1 MIDMHKALYR
11 VYRPKNF
18 SDVVGQ
24 EHIVRT
30 LKNQIESNN
39 VGHAYLFCGTRGT
52 GKTSTA
58 KIFSRAVNCTNLH
71 NDEPCNECES
81 CRDILEDKTMDVV
94 EIDAA
99 SNNSVDD
106 IRELRENVKYS
117 PAKSKYKVYII
128 DEVHML
134 SQGAFNALLKTLEEP
149 PSYVIFILATT
160 EPHKI
165 PATILSRCQRFD
177 FKRVTIK
184 DISSRMKKKKKKE
197 GIDADEKALN
207 LIARNSQGALRDAL
221 SILDQCISFE
231 GHTIRYNDVIE
242 LLGSVNI
249 EQLFDLAES
258 IIKENTKKS
267 LQILNDFII
276 WGKDVRNLVNDLID
290 HFRNLMVCKISNDL
304 DEIISLPEETIDLLK
319 QQAETIDTNNLI
331 RVLNI
336 LSEAQDGMKVSS
348 NPRVLMEVTM
358 MKIAQP
364 MFDDSKEALLKRI
377 ENLEQKIESGNI
389 KVNHISTNQTVD
401 NSNKNEKVGNNTLE
415 TSQEE
420 DVEYENLKSDDVKL
434 IQKSWKNILQKM
446 KEDRQQITRAL
457 LQDVD
462 SFNIADDILYIIFTD
477 NYSFAKNKLDSPQT
491 IQYVEKVIREV
502 LNRNFNVKIVFK
514 SQLLNLN
521 TEIKKEDKGEQI
533 LKDIVSEDILEVK
546 DSIEKS

>member
-1 MIDMHKALYR
+1 MHKALYR

-18 SDVVGQ
+18 SDVIGQ

-30 LKNQIESNN
+30 LKNQIENNN

-71 NDEPCNECES
+71 NDEPCNECEN
-81 CRDILEDKTMDVV
+81 CREILEDKTMDVV

-177 FKRVTIK
+177 FKRVTVK
-184 DISSRMKKKKKKE
+184 DISSRMRYICEKE
-197 GIDADEKALN
+197 GIEADEKALN

-276 WGKDVRNLVNDLID
+276 WGKDVKNLVNDLID

-415 TSQEE
+415 TSHEE

>member
-1 MIDMHKALYR
+1 
-11 VYRPKNF
+11 
-18 SDVVGQ
+18 
-24 EHIVRT
+24 
-30 LKNQIESNN
+30 
-39 VGHAYLFCGTRGT
+39 
-52 GKTSTA
+52 
-58 KIFSRAVNCTNLH
+58 
-71 NDEPCNECES
+71 
-81 CRDILEDKTMDVV
+81 
-94 EIDAA
+94 
-99 SNNSVDD
+99 
-106 IRELRENVKYS
+106 
-117 PAKSKYKVYII
+117 
-128 DEVHML
+128 
-134 SQGAFNALLKTLEEP
+134 
-149 PSYVIFILATT
+149 
-160 EPHKI
+160 
-165 PATILSRCQRFD
+165 
-177 FKRVTIK
+177 
-184 DISSRMKKKKKKE
+184 
-197 GIDADEKALN
+197 
-207 LIARNSQGALRDAL
+207 
-221 SILDQCISFE
+221 
-231 GHTIRYNDVIE
+231 
-242 LLGSVNI
+242 
-249 EQLFDLAES
+249 
-258 IIKENTKKS
+258 
-267 LQILNDFII
+267 
-276 WGKDVRNLVNDLID
+276 
-290 HFRNLMVCKISNDL
+290 
-304 DEIISLPEETIDLLK
+304 
-319 QQAETIDTNNLI
+319 
-331 RVLNI
+331 
-336 LSEAQDGMKVSS
+336 
-348 NPRVLMEVTM
+348 MEVTM

-415 TSQEE
+415 TSHEE

>member
-1 MIDMHKALYR
+1 MHKALYR

-18 SDVVGQ
+18 SDVIGQ

-30 LKNQIESNN
+30 LKNQIENNN

-71 NDEPCNECES
+71 NDEPCNECEN
-81 CRDILEDKTMDVV
+81 CREILEDKTMDVV

-117 PAKSKYKVYII
+117 PAKAKYKVYII

-177 FKRVTIK
+177 FKRVTVK
-184 DISSRMKKKKKKE
+184 DISSRMRYICEKE
-197 GIDADEKALN
+197 GIEADEKALN

-231 GHTIRYNDVIE
+231 GNKISYNDVIE

-258 IIKENTKKS
+258 IIKEDTRKS

-331 RVLNI
+331 RILNI
-336 LSEAQDGMKVSS
+336 LSETQDGMKISS

-364 MFDDSKEALLKRI
+364 MFDESKEALIKRI

-401 NSNKNEKVGNNTLE
+401 NFNENNQQNNNTVE
-415 TSQEE
+415 KQEDE
-420 DVEYENLKSDDVKL
+420 NIEYENLKGDDIKL
-434 IQKSWKNILQKM
+434 VEKSWKKILQKM
-446 KEDRQQITRAL
+446 KEDKNQVIRAL

-462 SFNIADDILYIIFTD
+462 SFNISEDTLYIIFTD
-477 NYSFAKNKLDSPQT
+477 NYSFAKSRLDSPAT

-502 LNRNFNVKIVFK
+502 LNRSFSVKIALK
-514 SQLLNLN
+514 SQLSNLN
-521 TEIKKEDKGEQI
+521 TQIKKEDKGEQI
-533 LKDIVSEDILEVK
+533 LKNIVSEDILEVK
-546 DSIEKS
+546 DSIEKR